1 MNIPV
6 KSRRLMNSVCNFSVI
21 SLFFANMFL
30 LHGQPV
36 FPQSADEWIAQGDA
50 FHVKFD
56 TYSAFKA
63 YKAAYDLDTTNFDA
77 IWKMAGELIDMG
89 NELPKSSDQM
99 LKYQEAASIAGKA
112 VELNPNHAKGHIMLA
127 VALEKMASDK
137 SGAERIKILNQSR
150 TAAEKAIEINP
161 GEDIGHNLLGRWNRA
176 MTNIGWLTK
185 TYCKLFVVNTP
196 PATYEGAVDHFTKAI
211 AINQNYISHYLELGK
226 TNVSLEKWAEAGAA
240 FTKVLEL
247 PLTEKGDSKYQREAK
262 HYLQMLQQGNY
273 SELSDSIEE

>member
-1 MNIPV
+1 
-6 KSRRLMNSVCNFSVI
+6 MNSVCNFSVI

-137 SGAERIKILNQSR
+137 SGAERIKTLNQSR